1 MLGLQS
7 NMKTFITKLVD
18 LKFKVILSPMKTQQT
33 VPQGLG
39 RNRMTDR
46 ISFIIQLEITVKL
59 SSLRQLTVITVYQVG
74 LSTSQ
79 LYITYNLRTTLVTRI
94 PSDVKCVKRDRF
106 LYDRYQNFS
115 LRFWSLSILTTI
127 SDTLTSRHSD
137 LTENRSYK
145 RYVKNH
151 VKGRSPPS
159 YT

>member
-1 MLGLQS
+1 
-7 NMKTFITKLVD
+7 MKTFITKLVD

-115 LRFWSLSILTTI
+115 LRF
-127 SDTLTSRHSD
+127 
-137 LTENRSYK
+137 
-145 RYVKNH
+145 
-151 VKGRSPPS
+151 
-159 YT
+159 